1 MKTCVKLWNLF
12 TREREREK
20 EIDIYQGKSNY
31 TIIQG
36 ACKLQLLRNI
46 NTIEGFKYKIIFKG
60 SKVREQIVEC
70 ILRK

>member
-31 TIIQG
+31 TII
-36 ACKLQLLRNI
+36 
-46 NTIEGFKYKIIFKG
+46 
-60 SKVREQIVEC
+60 
-70 ILRK
+70 